1 MLWDRNRTVRGR
13 VFIRV
18 GAKRLARDVAV
29 SRLEQLFGAHE
40 RRVFAYALRRT
51 PTPVDAED
59 AAAETFTI
67 AWRKIDQVPDDALP
81 WLLGVAR
88 RVIANQRRG
97 SQRRSW
103 LFEKLG
109 RQGLSEPISPGAID
123 SGEGPASAALAKMRP
138 EDQELLRL
146 VAWDELDQRT
156 IGLMLGI
163 SANAVA
169 IRLHRARG
177 RFRDELLKDLAGS
190 RTSNEAKGAN
200 NGALQERVE

>member
-1 MLWDRNRTVRGR
+1 M
-13 VFIRV
+13 
-18 GAKRLARDVAV
+18 GARRLARDDAV
-29 SRLEQLFGAHE
+29 SRLEELFDACE
-40 RRVFAYALRRT
+40 RRVFAYAVRRT
-51 PTPVDAED
+51 PTPLDAED

-97 SQRRSW
+97 SQRRSS

-109 RQGLSEPISPGAID
+109 RQALSEPIPPVAVGT
-123 SGEGPASAALAKMRP
+123 GEEPALVALARLRP
-138 EDQELLRL
+138 GDQELLRL
-146 VAWDELDQRT
+146 VAWDELDQRS

-163 SANAVA
+163 SVNAVA

-177 RFRDELLKDLAGS
+177 RFRDELLKDLVVS
-190 RTSNEAKGAN
+190 RTSTEAKGAID
-200 NGALQERVE
+200 GALQERVE

>member
-1 MLWDRNRTVRGR
+1 
-13 VFIRV
+13 V
-18 GAKRLARDVAV
+18 GATRLAPDAAV
-29 SRLEQLFGAHE
+29 SRLEQLFEVHE
-40 RRVFAYALRRT
+40 RRVLAYAIRRT
-51 PTPVDAED
+51 STSADAED

-67 AWRKIDQVPDDALP
+67 AWRKIDQVPEDALP

-103 LFEKLG
+103 LFEKLSRQISGKPTSPVTVGADEG
-109 RQGLSEPISPGAID
+109 RVL
-123 SGEGPASAALAKMRP
+123 AALARLRP
-138 EDQELLRL
+138 DDQELLRL
-146 VAWDELDQRT
+146 VAWDKLDQLS

-177 RFRDELLKDLAGS
+177 RFRDELLKGSAVS
-190 RTSNEAKGAN
+190 RTSTEAKGTI

>member
-1 MLWDRNRTVRGR
+1 M
-13 VFIRV
+13 
-18 GAKRLARDVAV
+18 GAKRLARDGAG
-29 SRLEQLFGAHE
+29 SRLEGLFEAHE
-40 RRVFAYALRRT
+40 RRVLAYALRRT

-97 SQRRSW
+97 SKRRSW

-109 RQGLSEPISPGAID
+109 RQMSGELTSADTVSA
-123 SGEGPASAALAKMRP
+123 GEGPALAALARLRP
-138 EDQELLRL
+138 GDQELLRL
-146 VAWDELDQRT
+146 VAWDELDQRS
-156 IGLMLGI
+156 IGLLMGI

-177 RFRDELLKDLAGS
+177 RFRDEFMKDPAGS
-190 RTSNEAKGAN
+190 RTSTEAKGTI